1 MKATISRVEVG
12 VVQVPNIAGFLET
25 GEELRPHLSSDRR
38 LASRGGSTNH
48 LLVQSSF
55 FSISNTLPQN
65 WSTIVDV
72 LSLKIIRHLLTEF
85 NTILII

>member
-48 LLVQSSF
+48 LLVQSS
-55 FSISNTLPQN
+55 SQDLQHNATELVSCRC
-65 WSTIVDV
+65 DV
-72 LSLKIIRHLLTEF
+72 LEDNLQPF
-85 NTILII
+85 D